1 MDTPLFFRTR
11 VTFTNLLTHSLTHSS
26 ANPRSLCSQST
37 PRGAAQEELESGYPP
52 LFSNESNI
60 YSFTHSLTHSSANP
74 RSLCS
79 QSTPRGAAQEELE
92 SVHPPLL
99 QTLAMFVSFYTIKL
113 DSYLLL
119 PQLSPNAAEGQLHR
133 NRIAKPNHTSREI
146 CFIVTPFRDT
156 KSNDKRKEIS
166 CGVSR

>member
-1 MDTPLFFRTR
+1 MSKKAHVMQTLHTNPTVVRFDFDYKKASEVTKKAHAMQPLHTNPTVVRFDFYYKKASE
-11 VTFTNLLTHSLTHSS
+11 VTTN
-26 ANPRSLCSQST
+26 
-37 PRGAAQEELESGYPP
+37 
-52 LFSNESNI
+52 
-60 YSFTHSLTHSSANP
+60 
-74 RSLCS
+74 
-79 QSTPRGAAQEELE
+79 AQEELE

-99 QTLAMFVSFYTIKL
+99 QTRAMFVLFYTIKL